1 MNLFQKYGIKEVADI
16 TFYDIVKIGNE
27 ELYVPILFLDTLKV
41 SDITQ
46 SSGKTNHN
54 GGYGNQQIQYWEH
67 SKKYNIKIDD
77 ALFSPA
83 SLEMSFGW
91 MRTKITR
98 YISLIKKLNIVNNY
112 YDNNYSKY
120 AFQSPQ
126 LNEREQELLFN
137 VILEKDSDNLIHKE
151 QLQSL
156 KKIDINKPYVAE
168 NRKIILDKYYN
179 RTGKFSEDI
188 LKAIFEK
195 INEVDDFYTFKN
207 EHYNIQVL
215 DRMEKCCVTKDEGM
229 IIDIEQQIKNLYK
242 YYNND
247 KSSNYFIFY
256 DEKTMQPLGLFDKE
270 WFGTLEGDQIK
281 YKTEDFDVDEDGK
294 KRTDLF
300 YLKKGTIYYK
310 WSRTIQPVLNDEGF
324 IGKSLVLDGNTFPGE
339 YKVVGETYI
348 RERNSTKDQRYQ
360 FVINH
365 ATIPVDQ
372 KIELR
377 ADGGASVFSMNLEV
391 LVKDE
396 ESPIELRQFNVGI
409 DEINGGTKVIP
420 QKTQYTRTK
429 IFLNNNETEDVE
441 DNSEIY

>member
-27 ELYVPILFLDTLKV
+27 ELYIPILFLDTLKV

-137 VILEKDSDNLIHKE
+137 IIFEKDKNSLIYNE
-151 QLQSL
+151 QLDSL

-168 NRKIILDKYYN
+168 NRKRILDKYYN
-179 RTGKFSEDI
+179 RTGKFSENI

-281 YKTEDFDVDEDGK
+281 YKTEDFNIDENDK

-310 WSRTIQPVLNDEGF
+310 WSRTIQPILNDESF

-339 YKVVGETYI
+339 YRVVGETYI

-409 DEINGGTKVIP
+409 DEANGGTKVIP

-429 IFLNNNETEDVE
+429 IFLNNDEIKDIE